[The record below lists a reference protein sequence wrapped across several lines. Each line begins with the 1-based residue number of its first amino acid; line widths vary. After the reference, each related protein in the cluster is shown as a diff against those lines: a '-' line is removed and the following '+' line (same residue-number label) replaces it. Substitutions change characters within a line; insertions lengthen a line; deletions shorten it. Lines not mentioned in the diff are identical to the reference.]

1 MKSLHTPDVDAL
13 FDAVLSLRNRDECYA
28 FFEDAC
34 TIKEILD
41 ISQRL
46 KAAKMLAAGAN
57 YADISRETGMSTATI
72 SRVSK
77 CLEYGAGGYRA
88 VISRMD
94 ADTDCESV

>member
-1 MKSLHTPDVDAL
+1 MKPLHNPDVDAL
-13 FDAVLSLRNRDECYA
+13 FEAVLSLKNLEECYA

-41 ISQRL
+41 VSQRL
-46 KAAKMLAAGAN
+46 KAAKMLAAGSN

-77 CLEYGAGGYRA
+77 CLEKGSGGYRT
-88 VISRMD
+88 VLERQTSH
-94 ADTDCESV
+94 TDEHTR

>member
-1 MKSLHTPDVDAL
+1 MKPLHNSDVDAL
-13 FDAVLSLRNRDECYA
+13 FEAVLSLETLEECYA

-46 KAAKMLAAGAN
+46 KAAKMLSSGAN
-57 YADISRETGMSTATI
+57 YADVSRETGMSTATI

-77 CLEYGAGGYRA
+77 CLEYGAGGYKTAIERTEHK
-88 VISRMD
+88 SD
-94 ADTDCESV
+94 AKAE